1 MILETFTKQPN
12 EVQDYDIDFNEYLTS
27 MGGDS
32 ITAHVVPPVDGLD
45 IITSTV
51 VNGVVKVFIGG
62 GTSGQKY
69 VVTVRVN
76 TSGGRVREAE
86 IAIKVREY

>member
-1 MILETFTKQPN
+1 MILETFIKQPN

-32 ITAHVVPPVDGLD
+32 ITAHVIPLVGGLD

-62 GTSGQKY
+62 GTAGQKY

>member
-32 ITAHVVPPVDGLD
+32 ITAHVIPLVDGLD

-62 GTSGQKY
+62 GTAGQKY

>member
-12 EVQDYDIDFNEYLTS
+12 EVQDYDIDFNEYLAS

-69 VVTVRVN
+69 VVTVRAN